1 MYSVK
6 MQEYIENTTTSINPE
21 ASPSNPVKRLS
32 GNEDY
37 FVYHQGVIPQIDS
50 QHYHLSVK
58 GLVKKSLCL
67 SLEDLREDFPK
78 VTLAASLQGEE
89 WSKQN
94 QMAKWGGIRLRH
106 LLLATGIES
115 DASHVV
121 FFGLNNGK
129 SEGVNVVS
137 GGSIPIKKAMSP
149 EVLLAYEMNDEP
161 ITPANGYP
169 LRVIVPGYN
178 GTCSVKWINEI
189 NLFANIEAG
198 LDEYK
203 PQPDSDNSVNVLIS
217 RPRDGET
224 VFDEVVVVE
233 GYAIASSGRLV
244 KRVELSADGGKTW
257 KDGQIHKSYNPWV
270 WCAWEAHLRLRPG
283 LHNVIVRAWDSAGHI
298 SSGLQSVKVRVVED
312 D

>member
-6 MQEYIENTTTSINPE
+6 MQEYIENTTTSNGPE
-21 ASPSNPVKRLS
+21 ASASNPVNRLS

-37 FVYHQGVIPQIDS
+37 FVYHQGAIPQIDS
-50 QHYHLSVK
+50 QKYHLSVK

-94 QMAKWGGIRLRH
+94 QMAKWSGIRLRH
-106 LLLATGIES
+106 LLLATGVEP
-115 DASHVV
+115 DATHVV
-121 FFGLNNGK
+121 FFGLNNGRP
-129 SEGVNVVS
+129 SGVNVVS
-137 GGSIPIKKAMSP
+137 GGAIPIKKALSP
-149 EVLLAYEMNDEP
+149 EVLLAYEMNEEP
-161 ITPANGYP
+161 ISPANGYP
-169 LRVIVPGYN
+169 LRVIVPGYD

-189 NLFANIEAG
+189 NLFANIESDLA
-198 LDEYK
+198 EYK
-203 PQPDSDNSVNVLIS
+203 PQPANDNSVNVLIS

-224 VFDEVVVVE
+224 VFDDVVVIE

-244 KRVELSADGGKTW
+244 KRVELSTDGGKTW

-270 WCAWEAHLRLRPG
+270 WCAWESHLRLSPG
-283 LHNVIVRAWDSAGHI
+283 THNILVRAWDAAGHM
-298 SSGLQSVKVRVVED
+298 SSGSQSVKVRIVED